1 MAQPYAPLL
10 QQMML
15 EFQSQRLESA
25 ERIARS
31 ILRINSKDIVALQ
44 VQGLCMAMQGRV
56 AESVEPFTRASV
68 LDPKN
73 PELLTNL
80 AKAQHESELYD
91 ASTKTFEKLNQVTPN
106 RPQVL
111 TDLGTGYSKQRQY
124 EKAAVA
130 FDKAIQ
136 LDPNY
141 FLAWSNRGNL
151 YADQG
156 YPAEA
161 IECFEKALQLNS
173 GYAEAWSNYGNALF
187 DLGNF
192 EGACKAHDQSLACD
206 PNYAEAWF
214 NKANSLTEMKQGEL
228 ALENY
233 SKAYELKPKIPFL
246 IGQLINSLATH
257 CSWEKN
263 GALIT
268 DALKAVSENKSVV
281 PPFILLQT
289 PASPQLQKQAAQIY
303 IRERISYINPASQ
316 PVKPRAAGKKIR
328 IGYFSTDFKEH
339 PVGILM
345 ENLIKL
351 HDRSSF
357 EIYGYFL
364 NNKLGD
370 ALEIRL
376 KQSFDKSIDLFGI
389 HDVDAHQ
396 LIVDHDLDIAV
407 DLNGHTAGAKT
418 SLFARKIAP
427 VQVNYLGFAGTSGA
441 NFYDYL
447 IADKVAIPPTIQD
460 CFTEKLVY
468 MPHSFFP
475 VDTLVSLEEFGSLPS
490 RESQGLPSEGFIF
503 SSFNNSYKITPQVF
517 ELWMKLL
524 KQVTSSVLWLS
535 TPSELAIKNLR
546 ESAAKLDIDPARLIF
561 AHRVPARKDHLSRL
575 RLADLFLDT
584 PFFNAHSTAADA
596 LWAGVPVLTQ
606 LGQTFAGRI
615 AASQLSALGMPE
627 LIVNTPEEY
636 YAKALELATQPQL
649 IKDLRMKHEANRLT
663 APLFNTKEY
672 VRDLE
677 KLYTDFLEQKS

>member
-1 MAQPYAPLL
+1 
-10 QQMML
+10 
-15 EFQSQRLESA
+15 
-25 ERIARS
+25 
-31 ILRINSKDIVALQ
+31 
-44 VQGLCMAMQGRV
+44 MQGRV
-56 AESVEPFTRASV
+56 AESVEPFTRASA

-80 AKAQHESELYD
+80 AKAQHQSELYD

-124 EKAAVA
+124 EKAVVA

-192 EGACKAHDQSLACD
+192 EEACKAHDQSLACD

-339 PVGILM
+339 PVGILI

-370 ALEIRL
+370 ALENRL

-396 LIVDHDLDIAV
+396 LIAEHDLDIAV
-407 DLNGHTAGAKT
+407 DLNGRTAGAKT

-460 CFTEKLVY
+460 CFTEKLAY

-475 VDTLVSLEEFGSLPS
+475 VDTLVSLEEFGSLPT

>member
-517 ELWMKLL
+517 ELWMTLL